1 MCLGGGGG
9 WFPFSPGNRT
19 PAAGQGR
26 SPPAPPQ
33 SRGREA
39 ESAPPSPY
47 RPESRRGRGWGWGGE
62 RARPRGGISRA
73 DTAPP
78 AARRRED
85 GARLVA
91 GNRLPSQ
98 DPPSIVGRGSGPEE
112 ESSGADSPLSPRGIA
127 LPFSQAAGALST
139 WYLRGRAGG
148 DKRGRCPTA
157 WVGRD
162 RESPLDPK
170 FLLQLHGGRVGHLC
184 ERKDFCLFS
193 RKFPETSIST
203 ATGFALWLQAP
214 QNFFPLRGVVSEWPG
229 WSLGSEQSSCPSA
242 P

>member
-1 MCLGGGGG
+1 MPWSGWRVVSLLSTEQSPGGRTRPVSSRAAAVAGAGRLGVPRRAGPARGVGGGGG
-9 WFPFSPGNRT
+9 V
-19 PAAGQGR
+19 GR
-26 SPPAPPQ
+26 GASPAPRRDLEGRHGS
-33 SRGREA
+33 SRC
-39 ESAPPSPY
+39 AP
-47 RPESRRGRGWGWGGE
+47 G
-62 RARPRGGISRA
+62 
-73 DTAPP
+73 
-78 AARRRED
+78 ED

-91 GNRLPSQ
+91 GIRSPSQ
-98 DPPSIVGRGSGPEE
+98 DPPSIVGRGSGPED
-112 ESSGADSPLSPRGIA
+112 ESWGAGSPLSPRGIA
-127 LPFSQAAGALST
+127 LPFSQAAGAPST

-203 ATGFALWLQAP
+203 ATGFVLWPRL
-214 QNFFPLRGVVSEWPG
+214 LRIFSLSE
-229 WSLGSEQSSCPSA
+229 E
-242 P
+242 